1 VAYTQP
7 ALFKPEEMGPVPVKS
22 TRTKASTHK
31 RKRLRVSPKALRLVL
46 KTN

>member
-31 RKRLRVSPKALRLVL
+31 RAGLRSHPKARRLVI